1 MGKLIDRDRRDR
13 ARADRRNR
21 QAAILEKAR
30 TALLSQQPGELTLE
44 ALDRAAGLR
53 QGAASMYFGSL
64 EGLVFRLLRDEIS
77 SWLQRLESLLRDG
90 PATLPPLG
98 LAEALATTL
107 QERPLLSRLLAALP
121 ALADRRSAEMDQILD
136 LETWRLERFREAG
149 SLVESRCPDLQAGGG
164 VVILRRAVLLAAA
177 LEPLLNPPS
186 GLLLAI
192 NDANLAPLY
201 PPPGEEL
208 RVLLAAILADMSRT
222 T

>member
-1 MGKLIDRDRRDR
+1 MGKLIDRERRKR

-64 EGLVFRLLRDEIS
+64 EGLVFRLLREEIS
-77 SWLQRLESLLRDG
+77 SWLERLETLLQDA
-90 PATLPPLG
+90 PATLASSD

-121 ALADRRSAEMDQILD
+121 SMADRRSAEMDQILD

-149 SLVESRCPDLQAGGG
+149 SVVESRCSDLPAGGG
-164 VVILRRAVLLAAA
+164 VVVLRRALFLAVA

-186 GLLLAI
+186 GLLLAVH
-192 NDANLAPLY
+192 DAGLAPLY
-201 PPPGEEL
+201 PSAGEEL
-208 RVLLAAILADMSRT
+208 RVLLAAILADMSHRT
-222 T
+222 